1 VPGGQV
7 IGRTDKDGGYV
18 IDGAC
23 LPEDVAATIYDK
35 LGINRHQ
42 PLYTP
47 QDRPVFL
54 AHQGKAMAEL
64 FLMWE

>member
-1 VPGGQV
+1 MDDERRPRAGLAGQ
-7 IGRTDKDGGYV
+7 TDASCGPAISG
-18 IDGAC
+18 

-54 AHQGKAMAEL
+54 AHKGQPIGPL
-64 FLMWE
+64 F